1 MNSAFR
7 HVVML
12 SLALFAADIAL
23 ATKPSDECASP
34 DEAVC
39 KADKD
44 ERVALYGKGRESYE
58 KARTTGDFTEAYTIA
73 RQLVIKNDKNGE
85 RLVKMVYMQ
94 LGWGKHNDYVQAY
107 GWLNDGFLDGEK
119 YLITWRDK
127 LAEKMT
133 PEQLAQAKK
142 KAGN

>member
-1 MNSAFR
+1 MKRTFHR
-7 HVVML
+7 VVVF
-12 SLALFAADIAL
+12 SLALFAADVTM

-44 ERVALYGKGRESYE
+44 ERVALYSKGRESYE
-58 KARTTGDFTEAYTIA
+58 KARTTGDFTEAYTLA

-85 RLVKMVYMQ
+85 RLAKMVYMQ
-94 LGWGKHNDYVQAY
+94 LGWGNHRDFVQAY

-119 YLITWRDK
+119 YLVAWREK

-133 PEQLAQAKK
+133 PEQLAEAKK
-142 KAGN
+142 KAGK

>member
-1 MNSAFR
+1 MKSSFR
-7 HVVML
+7 HAVIFSL
-12 SLALFAADIAL
+12 SLLTADIAL
-23 ATKPSDECASP
+23 ATKPSDECSTP

-44 ERVALYGKGRESYE
+44 ERVMLYGKGREAYE
-58 KARTTGDFTEAYTIA
+58 AARNTGDFTEAYTIA

-85 RLVKMVYMQ
+85 RLMKMVYMQ

-119 YLITWRDK
+119 YLASWREK

-133 PEQLAQAKK
+133 PEQLAQAKR

>member
-1 MNSAFR
+1 MKSAFR
-7 HVVML
+7 HAVIFSV
-12 SLALFAADIAL
+12 ALFTADIAL
-23 ATKPSDECASP
+23 ATKPSDECTSP

-44 ERVALYGKGRESYE
+44 ERVMLYGKGREAYE
-58 KARTTGDFTEAYTIA
+58 AARNTGDFTEAYMIA

-85 RLVKMVYMQ
+85 RLMKMVYMQ
-94 LGWGKHNDYVQAY
+94 LGWGKHNNYLQAY

-127 LAEKMT
+127 LAERMT

>member
-1 MNSAFR
+1 MKNAFR
-7 HVVML
+7 HAVIF

-23 ATKPSDECASP
+23 ATKPSDECSSP

-44 ERVALYGKGRESYE
+44 ERVELYGKGRDSYE
-58 KARTTGDFTEAYTIA
+58 NARTTGDFTEAYTIA
-73 RQLVIKNDKNGE
+73 KQLVIKNDKNGE
-85 RLVKMVYMQ
+85 RLIKMVYMQ
-94 LGWGKHNDYVQAY
+94 LGWGKHHDFVQAY
-107 GWLNDGFLDGEK
+107 GWLNDGMLDGEK
-119 YLITWRDK
+119 YLAPWRDR